1 MCFVPISHLLFGL
14 KDIAAE
20 NIALSIPGDVTK
32 DLQILGIMG
41 NVENPEKKKNLIR
54 NNHEGGFGN
63 GTYHYFYYSR
73 DKNKDKKWDK
83 NKHH

>member
-41 NVENPEKKKNLIR
+41 NVENPEKKKK
-54 NNHEGGFGN
+54 F
-63 GTYHYFYYSR
+63 
-73 DKNKDKKWDK
+73 DQK
-83 NKHH
+83 